1 MGNLCISLDWNTELT
16 AVLLLG
22 RGFTNLQELGHTGSE
37 GETSGDML
45 SDSTELAAV
54 RPSPPVKRKMV
65 HR

>member
-1 MGNLCISLDWNTELT
+1 LDTELT

-37 GETSGDML
+37 GETSDML